1 MRDCVNRRGTS
12 SSYSGM
18 RSKFSLLIVGVIPAF
33 ALGFAPEHTLRFEP
47 VVGWTAVYTQTV
59 TVAGAAEVEAEAK
72 MRRTVVSVDSEG
84 GWIERSINLEAFV
97 RTAAGEARDERPQER
112 TTRFDSFGALREI
125 TTGNAEVQSYRQG
138 LLTRF
143 VAPPKAVAIDEV
155 WRYERAAERPT
166 GMPPVQIRYRLLSVL
181 GEPGR
186 RHFVVS
192 FQYTE
197 TAGSNPMTATGSF
210 TLNHRFE
217 PTEVTV
223 RAENYLGEPG
233 TTAQIKITRL
243 E

>member
-1 MRDCVNRRGTS
+1 MS

-18 RSKFSLLIVGVIPAF
+18 RSKLIVMLPCVLLASAIGLAS
-33 ALGFAPEHTLRFEP
+33 EHTLRFEP
-47 VVGWTAVYTQTV
+47 TAGWTAVYTQTV
-59 TVAGAAEVEAEAK
+59 TVTGAADVQAETK
-72 MRRTVVSVDSEG
+72 VRRTIVSVDTEG
-84 GWIERSINLEAFV
+84 GWIERSLNLEAFV
-97 RTAAGEARDERPQER
+97 RTSAGEARDERPQER
-112 TTRFDSFGALREI
+112 ISRFDAHGALREI
-125 TTGNAEVQSYRQG
+125 TSGNAEVQSYRQG

-166 GMPPVQIRYRLLSVL
+166 GMPPVQIRYRLVSVL

-197 TAGSNPMTATGSF
+197 TSGNTPMTATGTF

-217 PTEVTV
+217 PTEVSV

-233 TTAQIKITRL
+233 AVAEIKVTRQ